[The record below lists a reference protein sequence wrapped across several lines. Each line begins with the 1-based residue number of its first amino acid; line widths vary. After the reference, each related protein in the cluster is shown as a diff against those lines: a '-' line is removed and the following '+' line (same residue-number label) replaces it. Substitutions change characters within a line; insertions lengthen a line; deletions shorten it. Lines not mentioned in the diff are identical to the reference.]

1 MLNQIIKKLTST
13 NISKMKLQ
21 QIANIL
27 GIKTPDD
34 SKFLSQIK
42 ADQDL
47 DEIKL
52 KEDIALLKSLP
63 TPTTQLTW
71 VEHTKQYAQDHK
83 LSYKDALKQAGSTYN
98 KKQKVKVIKKDKE
111 KTEYI
116 CQFCNYKTHDKS
128 NYNRHMLK
136 HNNKKKLILD
146 LVRAR
151 GLIRTHET
159 RAEKSKNKD
168 VREAS
173 QKILKQALETKRIV
187 TITLLQIENESLKE
201 GTKSTVDEKSNVN
214 ILKAVPKYAIDLIK
228 RLNESYED
236 NTGGELELT
245 TNKVTEFKQDGENI
259 FMKVKKM
266 IVDDDEQIDSIQLE
280 YDPQLLGYNVS
291 LMQDED
297 IKGVMKSI
305 DYDSW
310 YMY

>member
-1 MLNQIIKKLTST
+1 
-13 NISKMKLQ
+13 
-21 QIANIL
+21 
-27 GIKTPDD
+27 
-34 SKFLSQIK
+34 
-42 ADQDL
+42 
-47 DEIKL
+47 
-52 KEDIALLKSLP
+52 
-63 TPTTQLTW
+63 
-71 VEHTKQYAQDHK
+71 
-83 LSYKDALKQAGSTYN
+83 
-98 KKQKVKVIKKDKE
+98 
-111 KTEYI
+111 
-116 CQFCNYKTHDKS
+116 
-128 NYNRHMLK
+128 
-136 HNNKKKLILD
+136 LILD

-187 TITLLQIENESLKE
+187 TITLLQIENGSLKE
-201 GTKSTVDEKSNVN
+201 GTKSTVTKTSKVNNVV

-280 YDPQLLGYNVS
+280 YDSQLLGYNVS
-291 LMQDED
+291 LMQDVD

-305 DYDSW
+305 EYEAF